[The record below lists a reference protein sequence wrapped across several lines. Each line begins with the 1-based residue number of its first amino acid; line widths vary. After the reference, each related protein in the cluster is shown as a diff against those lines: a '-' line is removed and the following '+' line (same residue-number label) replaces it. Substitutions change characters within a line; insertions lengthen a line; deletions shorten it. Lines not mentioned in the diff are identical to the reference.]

1 MRRTILAVILAL
13 ATPAAAAAQVA
24 EPGAEVTGSL
34 GPTAPVLK
42 RSVTVSGD
50 VVRIGDLID
59 NAGAA
64 ASIAIFR
71 APDFGTTGSVSA
83 AQVVQAARAHAVIGI
98 DTSGASDVLVT
109 RAGRAVT
116 TKDVEARVAQTVAR
130 RLGLPGDSDITAR
143 LDRDLQTFYVEAGA
157 AAPVQ
162 ISRLRYDQRSG
173 HFDAIMEV
181 PGSAMTRPLRLS
193 GTAFET
199 VEVATLAR
207 ALARGDVVRASDV
220 VMERRPKSEVN
231 GDIAETAD
239 RIVGMALRRAARAG
253 QLLRMTDLMRPELV
267 QRNDTVMAIFEA
279 PGIMLTSRAKALES
293 GAEGDLISVVNLQSK
308 RTVQAT
314 VTGPG
319 TVTVTTFKP
328 RVAAA
333 TPDTSAVPQ
342 DSRTE

>member
-1 MRRTILAVILAL
+1 MRRTILAVLLAL
-13 ATPAAAAAQVA
+13 ATPAAAQVA
-24 EPGAEVTGSL
+24 EPAAEVTGSL
-34 GPTAPVLK
+34 GPTAPMLK
-42 RSVTVSGD
+42 HSVTVTGD

-71 APDFGTTGSVSA
+71 APDLGTTGSVSA
-83 AQVVQAARAHAVIGI
+83 AQVVQAARAHAVIGV
-98 DTSGASDVLVT
+98 DTSGASDVRVT
-109 RAGRAVT
+109 RAGRAIT
-116 TKDVEARVAQTVAR
+116 TRDVETQVAQAIVH
-130 RLGLPGDSDITAR
+130 RLGLSDDSAITAR

-157 AAPVQ
+157 AAPLQ

-173 HFDAIMEV
+173 HFDAMMEI
-181 PGSAMTRPLRLS
+181 PGGAVTRPMRLS

-207 ALARGDVVRASDV
+207 PLARGDVVRASDV
-220 VMERRPKSEVN
+220 VMERRPKSDVN

-239 RIVGMALRRAARAG
+239 SIVGMALRRASRAG
-253 QLLRMTDLMRPELV
+253 QLVRMTDLMRPELV
-267 QRNDTVMAIFEA
+267 ARNETVIAIFEA

-293 GAEGDLISVVNLQSK
+293 GTEGDLISVLNLQSK

-314 VTGPG
+314 VTGQG
-319 TVTVTTFKP
+319 TVTVTSFKP
-328 RVAAA
+328 RVATAA
-333 TPDTSAVPQ
+333 PGTSVPQ